1 MKRIYVCH
9 DTLTGIYSALHDA
22 WVESRN
28 GDAGI
33 RFRGRIQQQLFCD
46 YHIVEENEEKV
57 IKIERLIKRHLG
69 YNAYWAVYHA
79 LLSDEEQK
87 AEAVFHTMQEARW
100 IADSQK
106 IMDHLGNESVAMV
119 FELSRRVSNESH
131 MYKEFIRFREIQNG
145 VLVSEISPRTQ
156 VLTCIA
162 DHFADRFPLEN
173 WMIIDRTHH
182 VTLLHKAKGPCRL
195 LWDADPDSEALSKLS
210 DEEEKYE
217 NLWKGFFDSVSIRE
231 RENPKL
237 QQSHLPL
244 RYRDMMPE
252 FTGD

>member
-28 GDAGI
+28 DDAGI
-33 RFRGRIQQQLFCD
+33 RFRGKIQQQLFCD
-46 YHIVEENEEKV
+46 YLIVDENEVKAA
-57 IKIERLIKRHLG
+57 KIERLIKRHLG

-79 LLSDEEQK
+79 MLSDEERK
-87 AEAVFHTMQEARW
+87 AEAVFHIMQEARR
-100 IADSQK
+100 IQDSHK
-106 IMDHLGNESVAMV
+106 IMDHLGDENVALV

-131 MYKEFIRFREIQNG
+131 MYEEFIRFRELQNG

-162 DHFADRFPLEN
+162 EHFADRFPLEN
-173 WMIIDRTHH
+173 WMIFDRTHREA
-182 VTLLHKAKGPCRL
+182 LLHKAKEPCRIL
-195 LWDADPDSEALSKLS
+195 LDAYPDSEMLGKLS
-210 DEEEKYE
+210 DDEKRYE
-217 NLWKGFFDSVSIRE
+217 ILWKGFFKSVSIRE

-237 QQSHLPL
+237 QQTHLPI

-252 FTGD
+252 FSGE